1 MKFKYGSNTRTFFRL
16 NCPIQFENQYFMLLN
31 DIGENISSKEGLII
45 FENAVF
51 NIGIYVRSYIYQEVY
66 NLCSTK
72 RINNCERTQG
82 E

>member
-1 MKFKYGSNTRTFFRL
+1 
-16 NCPIQFENQYFMLLN
+16 MLLN